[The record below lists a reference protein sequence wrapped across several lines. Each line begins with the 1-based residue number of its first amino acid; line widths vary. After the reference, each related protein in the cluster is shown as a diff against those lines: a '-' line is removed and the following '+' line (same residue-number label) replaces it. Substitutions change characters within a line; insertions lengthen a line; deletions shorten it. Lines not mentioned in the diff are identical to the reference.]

1 MRGQEEGPRG
11 DDRKRVLG
19 ERIGGGVLG
28 ERIGWGVLGEM
39 IGGGS
44 WWRW

>member
-1 MRGQEEGPRG
+1 MGCPRG

-28 ERIGWGVLGEM
+28 EM
-39 IGGGS
+39 IGGIS
-44 WWRW
+44 